1 MKVYKFIFLV
11 GFLNLTIPFLGVPF
25 VYKNYVLMALAIVT
39 VGYAL
44 ILRAIEK
51 EKENFQTKESTHAS
65 TQTETYSEQKTIEE
79 VVDMVEKPTP
89 VIVSDVV
96 VRRRGRKSKAMASE
110 QIYE

>member
-1 MKVYKFIFLV
+1 MKVYTFIFTV

-25 VYKNYVLMALAIVT
+25 LYKNYVLMALAIIT
-39 VGYAL
+39 IGYAL

-51 EKENFQTKESTHAS
+51 EKQNFRARESAHS
-65 TQTETYSEQKTIEE
+65 SNQTETHTEKKTIEE

-96 VRRRGRKSKAMASE
+96 VRRRGRKPKVMVSE
-110 QIYE
+110 EVYE